1 MVELPMAHWFT
12 QHEQG
17 GFPVERAVVGPCDL
31 SVLRI
36 GDQWQWLVRREGR
49 DVAEG
54 ASPAAS
60 DARRETEA
68 VALKLG

>member
-1 MVELPMAHWFT
+1 MRLQAYWFR

-17 GFPVERAVVGPCDL
+17 GFPVERAALGSCEL
-31 SVLRI
+31 SVLYV
-36 GDQWQWLVRREGR
+36 GGEWQWLVRRAGR

-54 ASPAAS
+54 TARAAV
-60 DARRETEA
+60 DAQWQAEA